1 MQRIFTFSFL
11 IILSAILFAGSF
23 LFWENKLFVTQIA
36 QSAAEEDSLEL
47 LFVGDI
53 MLDRGVEAQ
62 IKKNND
68 WRWPF
73 LKIASTL
80 EKADLVFGNLES
92 QISDKGE
99 RIGTIYSFRAD
110 PQTIDGLQYAGFD
123 VLSVQNNHNLD
134 YGKEALEDSIH
145 RLSVAGIAT
154 APTTETIKATT
165 ISFLAYKQWGLGETW
180 KREIQEA
187 TGDIVVVSIHAG
199 EEYSKEPTVFQ
210 KNFAQDAID
219 AGADLIIGHHPHVTQ
234 PVEQYKNGWIA
245 YSLGNFI
252 FDQDFTEQ
260 TMQGLI
266 LKVIVEDKKIK
277 EVIPLQTIINPLF
290 QVELLDKSQI

>member
-11 IILSAILFAGSF
+11 IILSATLLVRSS
-23 LFWENKLFVTQIA
+23 LFWEDKLFITQIA
-36 QSAAEEDSLEL
+36 QSAAEENSLEL

-53 MLDRGVEAQ
+53 MLDRGIEAQ
-62 IKKNND
+62 IRKNND
-68 WRWPF
+68 WKWPF

-80 EKADLVFGNLES
+80 LKADLVFGNLES

-99 RIGTIYSFRAD
+99 RIGTIYSFQAD
-110 PQTIDGLQYAGFD
+110 PETIDGLLYAGFD
-123 VLSVQNNHNLD
+123 VLSTENNHNFD
-134 YGKEALEDSIH
+134 YGKEALDDSIRH
-145 RLSVAGIAT
+145 LNTAGIAT
-154 APTTETIKATT
+154 TPVTKIVKTTA
-165 ISFLAYKQWGLGETW
+165 ISFLAYKQWSLKETW
-180 KREIQEA
+180 KKEVQET

-199 EEYSKEPTVFQ
+199 EEYSKEPTAFQ
-210 KNFAQDAID
+210 RSFAKDAID
-219 AGADLIIGHHPHVTQ
+219 AGADLVIGHHPHVTQ

-252 FDQDFTEQ
+252 FDQDFSTE

-266 LKVIVEDKKIK
+266 LKVLVEDKKIK
-277 EVIPLQTIINPLF
+277 EVISIKTIINSSF